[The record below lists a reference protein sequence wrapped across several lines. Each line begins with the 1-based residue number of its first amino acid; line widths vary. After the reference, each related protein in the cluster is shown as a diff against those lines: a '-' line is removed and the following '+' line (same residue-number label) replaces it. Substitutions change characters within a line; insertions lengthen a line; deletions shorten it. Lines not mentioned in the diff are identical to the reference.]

1 MVPAGSLS
9 TLSPLAPFLG
19 KRVTMWGRRGFQRGP
34 KDQRCSSPGSPCLAI
49 TWAPEKYWR
58 LWLTELFF
66 RFEPAPLL
74 TQIRQGKGKRF
85 PGPASPWGRGRSAL
99 RERRPLLSCRPQSAR
114 PWGVEC
120 VAGASPGLGVRPSA
134 RHPRWR
140 LRTGRDLVHKA
151 CASGIKIE
159 QEKCLERIC
168 YFQMSVVD
176 GKSQSC
182 GTSLH

>member
-1 MVPAGSLS
+1 
-9 TLSPLAPFLG
+9 
-19 KRVTMWGRRGFQRGP
+19 MWGRRGFQRGP

-74 TQIRQGKGKRF
+74 TQIQRGRGKRF
-85 PGPASPWGRGRSAL
+85 PGPASRWGRGAGRCGRAALLSWPAERPRAERGVWRVPPQGWGCAL
-99 RERRPLLSCRPQSAR
+99 RPA
-114 PWGVEC
+114 
-120 VAGASPGLGVRPSA
+120 
-134 RHPRWR
+134 PRSR

-151 CASGIKIE
+151 RASGIKIE

-168 YFQMSVVD
+168 YFQMSAVD